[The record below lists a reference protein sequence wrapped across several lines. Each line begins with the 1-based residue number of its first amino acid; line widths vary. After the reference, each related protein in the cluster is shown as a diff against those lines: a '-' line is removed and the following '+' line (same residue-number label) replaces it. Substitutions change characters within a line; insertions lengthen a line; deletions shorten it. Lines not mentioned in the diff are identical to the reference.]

1 METAQPSPDDSPV
14 VPPPAGSGPPAA
26 GSGPPSADPGPS
38 AADSGPPSGD
48 SDPPVDPGPSSGR
61 ADASPRPQPDLD
73 LSRVRVS
80 GPADILAVVPHL
92 LGFHPQLS
100 FVVIGAGGPR
110 RRVEIGFRYDLPD
123 PPGAEAAAEI
133 ADHAVAVLTQRG
145 ATTMIGIGYG
155 PGRLVTPVADALA
168 AMAEQCRLE
177 MRELLRVE
185 EGRYWSY
192 LCANPA
198 CCPADG
204 TVFDYPSHPAAAA
217 MTVAGLAA
225 YPDRAAVAAT
235 LAPLTGAAAWSMD
248 QAIERA
254 CVKAQS
260 LVDRAQRKGPGNPL
274 RLAISQGRRA
284 VREAI
289 GVYRG
294 SGRITDVDTFAW
306 LAISLVHLA
315 VRDDAWARMV
325 PEHRQAHL
333 ALWAD
338 IVRRADGPWVP
349 APASL
354 LAFTAWQAGDG
365 TLANIALDLALAAD
379 PGYSMALLLRD
390 ILAAGVPP
398 SQARLPMTPEEVAES
413 YARAEA
419 PGPPAPGRT
428 EKRKTAPGKRTGHGK
443 RRTAPGK
450 GRPGGQS
457 RRADPGG

>member
-1 METAQPSPDDSPV
+1 M
-14 VPPPAGSGPPAA
+14 
-26 GSGPPSADPGPS
+26 
-38 AADSGPPSGD
+38 
-48 SDPPVDPGPSSGR
+48 
-61 ADASPRPQPDLD
+61 
-73 LSRVRVS
+73 
-80 GPADILAVVPHL
+80 VPHL

-123 PPGAEAAAEI
+123 PPGAEAAAEV
-133 ADHAVAVLTQRG
+133 ADHAVAVLAQRG
-145 ATTMIGIGYG
+145 STTVIGIGYG
-155 PGRLVTPVADALA
+155 PGRLVTPVADAFAVA
-168 AMAEQCRLE
+168 ARRRRLE
-177 MRELLRVE
+177 IRELLRVE
-185 EGRYWSY
+185 DSRYWSY

-225 YPDRAAVAAT
+225 YPDRDAVAAT
-235 LAPLTGAAAWSMD
+235 LAPLTGAAARSMD

-254 CVKAQS
+254 CVMAQS
-260 LVDRAQRKGPGNPL
+260 LMDRAQRKGPGNPL
-274 RLAISQGRRA
+274 RLVISQGRRA

-294 SGRITDVDTFAW
+294 GGRITDADTFAW
-306 LAISLVHLA
+306 LAVSLVHLA

-338 IVRRADGPWVP
+338 IVRRADGPWLP

-365 TLANIALDLALAAD
+365 TLANIALDRALTAD

-398 SQARLPMTPEEVAES
+398 AQARLPMTPEEVAES
-413 YARAEA
+413 YERAEA
-419 PGPPAPGRT
+419 PAPPAPRRT
-428 EKRKTAPGKRTGHGK
+428 GK
-443 RRTAPGK
+443 RRTAPRKRTAQGAAD
-450 GRPGGQS
+450 GSGGA
-457 RRADPGG
+457 ADGSGGAANGLGGGATG

>member
-1 METAQPSPDDSPV
+1 MPPPKAQPPETSPPGQAD
-14 VPPPAGSGPPAA
+14 AG
-26 GSGPPSADPGPS
+26 PGP
-38 AADSGPPSGD
+38 
-48 SDPPVDPGPSSGR
+48 
-61 ADASPRPQPDLD
+61 QLD
-73 LSRVRVS
+73 VALPRVRVS

-92 LGFHPQLS
+92 LGFHPRLS

-110 RRVEIGFRYDLPD
+110 QRVDLGFRYDLPD

-133 ADHAVAVLTQRG
+133 ADHAVAVLAQRG
-145 ATTMIGIGYG
+145 ATTVIGIGYG
-155 PGRLVTPVADALA
+155 PGRLVTPVADAFA
-168 AMAEQCRLE
+168 AAARQRRLDV
-177 MRELLRVE
+177 RELLRVE
-185 EGRYWSY
+185 DSRYWSY

-198 CCPADG
+198 CCPAEG

-225 YPDRAAVAAT
+225 YPDRDAVAAT
-235 LAPLTGAAAWSMD
+235 LAPLADAAARSMD

-254 CVKAQS
+254 CVRAQA
-260 LVDRAQRKGPGNPL
+260 LMDRAQRRGPGNPL
-274 RLAISQGRRA
+274 RLVISQGRRA
-284 VREAI
+284 VRDAI

-294 SGRITDVDTFAW
+294 GGRITDEDTFAW
-306 LAISLVHLA
+306 LAVSLVHLA

-338 IVRRADGPWVP
+338 IVRRADGPWLT

-365 TLANIALDLALAAD
+365 TLANIALDRALAVD

-413 YARAEA
+413 YKQAEA
-419 PGPPAPGRT
+419 PVPAAPRRAGR
-428 EKRKTAPGKRTGHGK
+428 RRAGPGKRRATPGE
-443 RRTAPGK
+443 RRPDGPPG
-450 GRPGGQS
+450 